1 MEMLG
6 IEATR
11 KRLPELVAAAA
22 RDGKTTLITRH
33 GRTCAAIVPA
43 SAARPEGPPP
53 LAMLQLRGSARGV
66 WSSHPEGNVA
76 TLRDE
81 WEQ

>member
-1 MEMLG
+1 METLG

-11 KRLPELVAAAA
+11 KRLPELVAAA
-22 RDGKTTLITRH
+22 REGKTTLITRH
-33 GRTCAAIVPA
+33 GRACAAIVPA
-43 SAARPEGPPP
+43 SRAQAEGFPP

-66 WSSHPEGNVA
+66 WSHYPEQEIA

-81 WEQ
+81 WER